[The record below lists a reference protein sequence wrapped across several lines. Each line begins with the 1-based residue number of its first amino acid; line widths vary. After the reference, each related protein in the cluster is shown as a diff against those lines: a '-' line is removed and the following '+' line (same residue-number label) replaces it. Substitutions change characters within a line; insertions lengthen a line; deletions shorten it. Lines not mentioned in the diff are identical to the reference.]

1 MRSTFAGSAVRRTSC
16 VVSGFSRTSV
26 IRVLAVIAML
36 VVPATTF
43 AQFGHPFNGTYSGGW
58 GKDQS
63 NRLLFNTAWDGNKVT
78 GTITSAGVTL
88 NVSSV
93 DFDYSNPEAWKV
105 TLKAEGKDATGKPVT
120 ATAVGTLENI
130 GVYYKVF
137 RGTWTQGTQK
147 GDFVVTRN

>member
-1 MRSTFAGSAVRRTSC
+1 MRSAFVASAFR
-16 VVSGFSRTSV
+16 RTSV
-26 IRVLAVIAML
+26 IRVLAIAAL
-36 VVPATTF
+36 LAVPATTI
-43 AQFGHPFNGTYSGGW
+43 AQFGHPFNGSYSGGW
-58 GKDQS
+58 GKDNA
-63 NRLLFNTAWDGNKVT
+63 NRLLFNTQWDGNKVT
-78 GTITSAGVTL
+78 GTINSAGVTL

-105 TLKAEGKDATGKPVT
+105 TLKADGKDATGKAVT
-120 ATAVGTLENI
+120 VTAVGSLENI

>member
-1 MRSTFAGSAVRRTSC
+1 MRSAF
-16 VVSGFSRTSV
+16 VVSAFRWTSV
-26 IRVLAVIAML
+26 IRVLAIAAL
-36 VVPATTF
+36 LAVPATAF
-43 AQFGHPFNGTYSGGW
+43 AQFGHPFNGPYSGGW
-58 GKDQS
+58 GKDS
-63 NRLLFNTAWDGNKVT
+63 ANRLLFNTQWDGNKVT
-78 GTITSAGVTL
+78 GTINSAGVTL

-105 TLKAEGKDATGKPVT
+105 TLKADGKDATGKPVT

>member
-1 MRSTFAGSAVRRTSC
+1 MRSGL
-16 VVSGFSRTSV
+16 
-26 IRVLAVIAML
+26 IRVLAIVALL
-36 VVPATTF
+36 VLPATAF
-43 AQFGHPFNGTYSGGW
+43 AQFGHPFNGAYSGGW

-63 NRLLFNTAWDGNKVT
+63 NRLLFNTLWDGNKVT
-78 GTITSAGVTL
+78 GTITSGGATL
-88 NVSSV
+88 NVTSV

-105 TLKAEGKDATGKPVT
+105 TLKADGKDATGKPVT
-120 ATAVGTLENI
+120 ASAVGTLENI